1 MGEKPLE
8 LMKKQVSFEGWLSP
22 AHQLLRT
29 GAPTDK
35 INTITSTLSART
47 PTIHEAAADN
57 NYPVTT
63 LHSCALDTLGA
74 LWHVCSCFRALV
86 TAILKCRSPLLL
98 VF

>member
-1 MGEKPLE
+1 MA
-8 LMKKQVSFEGWLSP
+8 QP

-29 GAPTDK
+29 GAPRDK

-63 LHSCALDTLGA
+63 LHCCALDTLGA
-74 LWHVCSCFRALV
+74 LWHVCSCFRALI
-86 TAILKCRSPLLL
+86 TAMLKCRSPLLL